1 MKKLAILLLV
11 FVFMVH
17 PFDAFSQALPA
28 NPSNVNR
35 ALSGSL
41 QSAMINRGFAANDPR
56 FGNTLARISPALSGV
71 AGTATAVTVAGVT
84 APGWASVALMIGIGA
99 VVTYAVNL
107 ALDALTNWLFRSD
120 NKIDE
125 SGTVALID
133 PSAGLVAG
141 QPYWSVGDGVTIL
154 TGGDGFAIAEQA
166 YYNIQKRG
174 GNNNPASPTCKQVDP
189 THVLCSTLQAGL
201 INSGSP
207 KSCPKGSFYSGSA
220 CSPYSFTFPP
230 YGSAPQKNG
239 VGIDVAT
246 TDLPASDLDKR
257 LNPTV
262 IAGLANAA
270 WKNAASQPGYDGLP
284 YPQSN
289 PVTSAEVSTWEQA
302 NPNYSPSVRDF
313 TSPMSASPAT
323 NYSLPINPSAAT
335 TTPATT
341 PNANTTNPASA
352 QPLTNLGSDPG
363 TPAPTLEQT
372 PTARQIIQPLLD
384 LFPDLKN
391 YNPSM
396 SVGSCPRPTLNLF
409 GQTQTM
415 EAHCTIL
422 ENNRA
427 VIHAAM
433 VLAFSLLALLI
444 VLSA

>member
-1 MKKLAILLLV
+1 MKRLTVWLLA
-11 FVFMVH
+11 FVFMAH
-17 PFDAFSQALPA
+17 PFEVFSQARPA

-41 QSAMINRGFAANDPR
+41 QSAMVNRGFAANDPR
-56 FGNTLARISPALSGV
+56 FGNTIARISPQLSGV
-71 AGTATAVTVAGVT
+71 AGTATAVTVGALT
-84 APGWASVALMIGIGA
+84 APGWASIALAVGIGA

-125 SGTVALID
+125 SGTVAPID
-133 PSAGLVAG
+133 PSAGLIAG
-141 QPYWSVGDGVTIL
+141 QPYWSVGDGVTTL
-154 TGGDGFAIAEQA
+154 TGGDGFAIAQQA
-166 YYNIQKRG
+166 YYNIKKRG
-174 GNNNPASPTCKQVDP
+174 GSNNPDAPSCKQVDA
-189 THVLCSTLQAGL
+189 THVLCSTSQAGL
-201 INSGSP
+201 ISSGGTH
-207 KSCPKGSFYSGSA
+207 SCPKGSFYSGSA
-220 CSPYSFTFPP
+220 CSAYSFNFPP
-230 YGSAPQKNG
+230 YGSAPQKTG

-246 TDLPASDLDKR
+246 TDLPASDLDKQ
-257 LNPTV
+257 LNPAV

-270 WKNAASQPGYDGLP
+270 WKSAASQPGYDGLP

-302 NPNYSPSVRDF
+302 NPDYSPSVRDF

-352 QPLTNLGSDPG
+352 QPLANLGPDPG
-363 TPAPTLEQT
+363 TPAPTLEQI
-372 PTARQIIQPLLD
+372 PTAQQIIQPLLN
-384 LFPDLKN
+384 LFPDLKS

-422 ENNRA
+422 ENNRTT
-427 VIHAAM
+427 IHTAM